1 LIPTKA
7 LPERHT
13 YRALWFT
20 VSTITSIWFSFWILY
35 DIFAWNKALTQAR
48 PENYFGLIIS
58 ITILI
63 LGTKIGK
70 SSILGKSI
78 PALEHNL
85 EKNRIKKAQDQ
96 QLKEVQQKQSIEK
109 IHEIQPT
116 KEKEKKIPQDSEIP
130 PGCKFYLG
138 YLNKRS
144 KNVNMPEECLEC
156 SNVVNCISP
165 PTRTIEKREH
175 SKS

>member
-1 LIPTKA
+1 LILIKA
-7 LPERHT
+7 LQTRV
-13 YRALWFT
+13 RALWFT
-20 VSTITSIWFSFWILY
+20 VSTITSIWFLFWILY
-35 DIFAWNKALTQAR
+35 DILTWNKALTQAR

-58 ITILI
+58 ITSLI
-63 LGTKIGK
+63 LGTKFGK
-70 SSILGKSI
+70 SSIPGKSI
-78 PALEHNL
+78 SVLEHNL

-109 IHEIQPT
+109 VHELQHT

-138 YLNKRS
+138 YLNKRP
-144 KNVNMPEECLEC
+144 KNANMPEECLEC

>member
-1 LIPTKA
+1 MILIKA
-7 LPERHT
+7 LPARV
-13 YRALWFT
+13 RALWFT
-20 VSTITSIWFSFWILY
+20 VSTITSIWFLFWILY
-35 DIFAWNKALTQAR
+35 DIFVWNKALNQAR
-48 PENYFGLIIS
+48 LENYFGLIIS
-58 ITILI
+58 ITIII
-63 LGTKIGK
+63 LGTKI
-70 SSILGKSI
+70 GKSI

-109 IHEIQPT
+109 VHELQHT
-116 KEKEKKIPQDSEIP
+116 KEKEKKILQDSEIP

-138 YLNKRS
+138 YLNKRP

-165 PTRTIEKREH
+165 PARTIENREY
-175 SKS
+175 SNS

>member
-1 LIPTKA
+1 MILTKA
-7 LPERHT
+7 LPTRV
-13 YRALWFT
+13 RALWFT
-20 VSTITSIWFSFWILY
+20 ASTITSIWFLFWILY
-35 DIFAWNKALTQAR
+35 DIFTWNKELTQVR

-78 PALEHNL
+78 HALEHNL

-109 IHEIQPT
+109 IHEIQST
-116 KEKEKKIPQDSEIP
+116 KEKEKKIPQDSEVP

-138 YLNKRS
+138 YLNKRP

-165 PTRTIEKREH
+165 PARTIENREH
-175 SKS
+175 SNS